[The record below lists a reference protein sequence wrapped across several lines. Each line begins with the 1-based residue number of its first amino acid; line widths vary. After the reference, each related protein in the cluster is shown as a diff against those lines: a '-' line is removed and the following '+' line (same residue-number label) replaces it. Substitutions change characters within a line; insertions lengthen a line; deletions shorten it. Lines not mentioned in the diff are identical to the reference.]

1 MNAPL
6 SKEQLARLMDANLAY
21 RGQYVPE
28 LNAPIAVPAQ
38 ERRDGGLTRWLGAMN
53 ARIRVYRERRAV
65 MNELAQL
72 SDRDLADI
80 GLIRGQLSRVFDP
93 EFARTRGMD
102 A

>member
-6 SKEQLARLMDANLAY
+6 SKEQLARLMDVNLAY

-28 LNAPIAVPAQ
+28 LNAPVALPGREGRKIALLG
-38 ERRDGGLTRWLGAMN
+38 RLGA
-53 ARIRVYRERRAV
+53 IRTWMSAHRERRAV

-80 GLIRGQLSRVFDP
+80 GLSRGQLHRVFDP
-93 EFARTRGMD
+93 EFARNHGLE